1 VPNHMRPKNKSGFT
15 LIEFLLVVVIFG
27 VILSVVLPRALRAS
41 REAKFSQVRQY
52 AAEIGGY
59 TVQWAQKQT
68 EAQRENSP
76 YTVKGF
82 LMETV
87 DPGLAGFASSPP
99 VEHFT
104 GHESFD
110 GIERLIPPEK
120 LPTNPFNEVSYF
132 QKVNDDG
139 PVPSIKPGL
148 LYLASAVDPST
159 LNYRYFYLL
168 YTDVPAGG
176 SGRWYGQMDHKKA
189 DDLRH
194 GIFVTRVPDSR
205 ISPGLPSERIR

>member
-1 VPNHMRPKNKSGFT
+1 VPKQVRPKNKSGFT

-52 AAEIGGY
+52 ATEIAGY

-99 VEHFT
+99 VGHYT

-110 GIERLIPPEK
+110 GVERLVAPEK

-132 QKVNDDG
+132 QKVNDDAA
-139 PVPSIKPGL
+139 VPSPKPGL
-148 LYLASAVDPST
+148 LYLTSAPDPSNP
-159 LNYRYFYLL
+159 NYRYFYLL
-168 YTDVPAGG
+168 YTDVPTGG
-176 SGRWYGQMDHKKA
+176 PGRWHGQMDHQNA
-189 DDLRH
+189 DGLRH
-194 GIFVTRVPDSR
+194 GVFVTRVPDSR
-205 ISPGLPSERIR
+205 ISPEAPSARTR